1 MNDRLSIINER
12 TFTIPK
18 VDFKEINGRWSWVIE
33 GCYSYS
39 KKQIIQKLQ
48 EIVRTDRSFWLSAG
62 DSEERL
68 GPNPEL
74 VCQYNALEEF
84 LKLLDDQ

>member
-18 VDFKEINGRWSWVIE
+18 VDFKQIDGKWSWVIK
-33 GCYSYS
+33 GGYSYG

-48 EIVRTDRSFWLSAG
+48 EIVRTDRSFWLSVG
-62 DSEERL
+62 DCEGRFGS
-68 GPNPEL
+68 NPEL

-84 LKLLDDQ
+84 LKSLDDQ